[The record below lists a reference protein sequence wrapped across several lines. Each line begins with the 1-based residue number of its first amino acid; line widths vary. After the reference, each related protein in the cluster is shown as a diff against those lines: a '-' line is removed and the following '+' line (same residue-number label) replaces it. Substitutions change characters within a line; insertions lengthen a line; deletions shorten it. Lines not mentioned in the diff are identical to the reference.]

1 MVTLKLKAESKPQ
14 ELILAYLQ
22 ENASQTLADKINNG
36 VKIVKDGKTLINK
49 KDLKGFM
56 SYATNEARKTAA
68 KGENSACIEDSIV
81 YGWAIHYFEEDSIEG
96 QLYNEDGTEY
106 KTATKTKPAAT
117 PVNAKPQ
124 PPKPTQ
130 ATLFDMLNT
139 TSESVENADDE
150 DDEDDGEELN
160 NDYTPEELE
169 ELTGEAEESEVDEQ
183 LNTHELTEKP
193 QKQPPAFYQ
202 TYLKLIEKYKGSLIL
217 LRLGDFYEAF
227 NDHAK
232 TLASE
237 LNLTLTGRDCELTER
252 VPMVGIPFHAVY
264 DYINKIIER
273 GYKVILAEK
282 LDEVLE
288 FKDIDD
294 YEEPEEL
301 SEDEMR
307 AFDSYVDED
316 SDELP
321 TVSKIVG
328 QTDNDEDDSC
338 TEILNAE
345 SAKAFEQ
352 DALCIIYSLFDNE
365 ITLA

>member
-1 MVTLKLKAESKPQ
+1 MITLKLKAESKAQ

-49 KDLKGFM
+49 KDLKSFM
-56 SYATNEARKTAA
+56 NYATGEAKKAAA
-68 KGENSACIEDSIV
+68 KGENSACIEDNIV
-81 YGWAIHYFEEDSIEG
+81 YSWAIHYFEEDSIEG
-96 QLYNEDGTEY
+96 TLYNEDGTEY
-106 KTATKTKPAAT
+106 KTATKAKSVAT
-117 PVNAKPQ
+117 PNKVE
-124 PPKPTQ
+124 PKSHQPTQ
-130 ATLFDMLNT
+130 ANLFDMLNT
-139 TSESVENADDE
+139 TSENVESDE
-150 DDEDDGEELN
+150 NDEDDGEELN

-169 ELTGEAEESEVDEQ
+169 ELTYEAEESEVAEQ
-183 LNTHELTEKP
+183 PKNPEPTEKP
-193 QKQPPAFYQ
+193 QKQPSAFYQ
-202 TYLKLIEKYKGSLIL
+202 TYLKLIEKYNGSLIL

-227 NDHAK
+227 NDHAT

-237 LNLTLTGRDCELTER
+237 LNLTLTGRDCGLTER

-282 LDEVLE
+282 LEEVLE
-288 FKDIDD
+288 FKDIDE

-301 SEDEMR
+301 SEEEMR

-328 QTDNDEDDSC
+328 QTNDEDDSY

-352 DALCIIYSLFDNE
+352 NALCILYNLFENE